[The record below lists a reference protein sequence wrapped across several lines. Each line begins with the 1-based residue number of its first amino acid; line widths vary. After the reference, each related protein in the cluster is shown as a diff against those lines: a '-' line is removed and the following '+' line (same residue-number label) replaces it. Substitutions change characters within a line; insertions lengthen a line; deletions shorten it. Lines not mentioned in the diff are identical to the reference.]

1 MRTAA
6 QFSMVWVT
14 APDGKTARRLAQA
27 TLSARLAACANLV
40 PGIESHYW
48 WQGKLTQ
55 SREVLIVFKTS
66 RSLVKD
72 LEALVL
78 ELHPYETP
86 EIIEVALSRG
96 TPRYLD
102 WIADSVTR
110 PPSRRVR
117 SRS

>member
-6 QFSMVWVT
+6 GFSMVWVT
-14 APDGKTARRLAQA
+14 APDRKTARRLAQA
-27 TLSARLAACANLV
+27 ALSARLVACANLV
-40 PGIESHYW
+40 PDLESHYW
-48 WQGKLTQ
+48 WQGKL
-55 SREVLIVFKTS
+55 SRSQEVLIVFKTS
-66 RSLVKD
+66 RSSVKA

-78 ELHPYETP
+78 ELHPYDTP

-102 WIADSVTR
+102 WIADSVTCR
-110 PPSRRVR
+110 SSRGAR